1 MSGRLILQIYEA
13 DVPLTQIGVAKV
25 IMGLQDDQ
33 LREVA
38 NATFKEASCSI
49 PRYCRN
55 KEHHHYNA
63 CIGGGICLAKKYKRI
78 FEVVDLVCVSCDSQV
93 IVDTLNYV
101 FDVYYD
107 GKYKA
112 EWRKPRQGKRSRAAA
127 LKQEQATKKRGK
139 KEPEE
144 PVQAPEEIK
153 QESNTTKDSPKKER
167 KPRKPKMSIQ
177 ATETGRVSGITPNE
191 SNVPKEDTKPTGRG
205 KPRVK
210 QGRPRNR
217 KAEAA

>member
-25 IMGLQDDQ
+25 IMGLRDDQ

-38 NATFKEASCSI
+38 NSTFKEASCKV

-78 FEVVDLVCVSCDSQV
+78 FEIIDPVCVSCDSQV

-101 FDVYYD
+101 FDVYTT
-107 GKYKA
+107 A
-112 EWRKPRQGKRSRAAA
+112 SIKRS
-127 LKQEQATKKRGK
+127 G
-139 KEPEE
+139 
-144 PVQAPEEIK
+144 
-153 QESNTTKDSPKKER
+153 
-167 KPRKPKMSIQ
+167 
-177 ATETGRVSGITPNE
+177 
-191 SNVPKEDTKPTGRG
+191 ED
-205 KPRVK
+205 RVK
-210 QGRPRNR
+210 VNALELPH
-217 KAEAA
+217 